1 MRHFV
6 NAFLLESIKIESE
19 VISDNSKI
27 PNLMNS
33 YFCSIGETLKANV
46 PHQQN
51 PLIAG
56 NYNVNP
62 NNIVFHFKEITDE
75 LVFNACNHMKTSFGS
90 GLDNISSFFIKLAL
104 PVISRPL
111 AYLFNFSL
119 QSGIFPDS
127 LKTARAAPIYKE
139 GSKEERSNYRP
150 ISVLPVLA
158 RLFENLVNKQLY
170 DYLDKNKF
178 IYRKQP
184 GFRSLHSVVT
194 CLLSNTNDWHFHLDQ

>member
-1 MRHFV
+1 
-6 NAFLLESIKIESE
+6 
-19 VISDNSKI
+19 
-27 PNLMNS
+27 MNS

-62 NNIVFHFKEITDE
+62 NNIIFHFKEITDE
-75 LVFNACNHMKTSFGS
+75 LVFNACNHMETSFGS

-104 PVISRPL
+104 PVIARPL

-127 LKTARAAPIYKE
+127 WKTSRVAPIYKE

-158 RLFENLVNKQLY
+158 RLFENLVHKQLY
-170 DYLDKNKF
+170 D
-178 IYRKQP
+178 
-184 GFRSLHSVVT
+184 
-194 CLLSNTNDWHFHLDQ
+194 